1 MARKL
6 LKEQLKELK
15 ALQNEHVK
23 EQVDNLSL
31 CVCVCFLFDCTKV
44 RISLLHVQEFE
55 QLQQQSREL
64 QKVPRSEFCFFC

>member
-31 CVCVCFLFDCTKV
+31 SVCVCVL
-44 RISLLHVQEFE
+44 SL
-55 QLQQQSREL
+55 
-64 QKVPRSEFCFFC
+64 